1 MAWSGCVTGE
11 AMSLGTQLC
20 VCGALAPPIQGESRC
35 AEKEYFS
42 GYSTVRLAL
51 HTLPTGEEHRP
62 EINTL
67 SNWKKKKKTY
77 FSGFQE

>member
-1 MAWSGCVTGE
+1 
-11 AMSLGTQLC
+11 MSLGNQLC
-20 VCGALAPPIQGESRC
+20 VCGALAPPIQDESRC

-67 SNWKKKKKTY
+67 SN
-77 FSGFQE
+77 